1 MTKKIYLET
10 LKSVLG
16 RSILHYCHFQ
26 LTKLEYKNTAEKQTK
41 NKLRNTIWFSQVQ
54 PSVHQKC

>member
-16 RSILHYCHFQ
+16 RSVFHYLHKV
-26 LTKLEYKNTAEKQTK
+26 LNAPLALDESEY
-41 NKLRNTIWFSQVQ
+41 
-54 PSVHQKC
+54 